1 MADVI
6 NLRQARKK
14 KARSATEAIAA
25 SNRLRH
31 GQSKAERAIEETRR
45 ERAVRDLDAH
55 KRECS
60 DAHEL
65 DAHEREKGE

>member
-14 KARSATEAIAA
+14 KARNAANAIAA

-31 GQSKAERAIEETRR
+31 GQTKVERAIEESRR

-55 KRECS
+55 KREC
-60 DAHEL
+60 L
-65 DAHEREKGE
+65 DDPGAEKGK

>member
-1 MADVI
+1 MAEVI

-14 KARSATEAIAA
+14 KARVAADAIST

-31 GQSKAERAIEETRR
+31 GQTKAERAIEETRR
-45 ERAVRDLDAH
+45 ERAVRNLDAH
-55 KRECS
+55 KRES
-60 DAHEL
+60 P